1 MLRSLTDD
9 VWTFECDL
17 RVAPGFYLPARST
30 IVRLS
35 NGKLVVHSPLG
46 PLAADDATAQSV
58 EALGEVTALVAPNC
72 LHWLSLKAAAARW
85 PRARVFG
92 TPGLERKNV
101 GTGFTALPSIGA
113 FEDELMVRR
122 VEGMPNLFEHVFLH
136 PRSRT
141 LIVTDLVFN
150 VHRCRGFAM
159 PLALRCVGAWK
170 RLAQSRALRFMTKDP
185 VQAAHSV
192 LDVLAWDFDRL
203 VMAHGDVVESNA
215 RQKLAAALASMT
227 NQGSKGLLGSTA

>member
-1 MLRSLTDD
+1 MLRALTND
-9 VWTFECDL
+9 VWTFDRDL
-17 RVAPGFYLPARST
+17 RVAAGFYMPARST

-35 NGKLVVHSPLG
+35 NGKLVVHSPLA
-46 PLAADDATAQSV
+46 PLAMDDATARSI

-72 LHWLSLKAAAARW
+72 LHWLSLQAAAVRW

-92 TPGLERKNV
+92 APGLERKKV
-101 GTGFTALPSIGA
+101 GIAFTSLPSNGA

-136 PRSRT
+136 PSSRT

-170 RLAQSRALRFMTKDP
+170 KLAQSRALRFMTKDRER
-185 VQAAHSV
+185 AAHSV

-203 VMAHGDVVESNA
+203 IMAHGDIVESDA
-215 RQKLAAALASMT
+215 RQKLADALAWMT
-227 NQGSKGLLGSTA
+227 NRGSKGLLGAAA